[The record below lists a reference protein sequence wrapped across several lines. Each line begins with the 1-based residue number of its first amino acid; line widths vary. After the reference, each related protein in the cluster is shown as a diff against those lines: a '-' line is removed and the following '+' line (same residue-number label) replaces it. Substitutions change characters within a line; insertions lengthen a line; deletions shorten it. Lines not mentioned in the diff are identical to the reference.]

1 MADSTSR
8 PNPINPAGS
17 GWGFA
22 AAGSRPM
29 RDVHPAMASVIPRGQ
44 LEKYP
49 RRGFYD
55 IELGSVWTTRQVEE
69 YVAMEQLAVMK
80 RDLAQMSHQKFCQ
93 DCGCSS
99 WFEGMTEEC
108 CLVVDGLECDFTGE
122 RGGRLRRSPR
132 IHVYTPIPETER
144 TQVRGT
150 STAKGVAKHG
160 TPGTDTDHAPSTSVR
175 VVDDQETRGAI
186 DDPEAVA
193 AFAAA
198 AVAVLAGSF
207 QLS

>member
-1 MADSTSR
+1 
-8 PNPINPAGS
+8 
-17 GWGFA
+17 
-22 AAGSRPM
+22 M
-29 RDVHPAMASVIPRGQ
+29 RDVHPAMASVIPRG
-44 LEKYP
+44 LRENFP
-49 RRGFYD
+49 RRGFFD
-55 IELGSVWTTRQVEE
+55 VELGAIWKMRRVEE

-108 CLVVDGLECDFTGE
+108 CLVVDGPECDFTGE

-132 IHVYTPIPETER
+132 IHVHTPIPETEG
-144 TQVRGT
+144 TQMRGT

-198 AVAVLAGSF
+198 AVAVLAGEF
-207 QLS
+207 QLSLS